1 MQFLVRIKLGHPHI
15 YSHLKWHKSHTGV
28 SHQVHIVLQHIEGGL
43 PYLNL
48 RHFVW
53 CTPDY

>member
-1 MQFLVRIKLGHPHI
+1 MQFLVRIKLGHPHV